1 MSITSYPELVRLSS
15 SGGGNTVQFGDNTTD
30 AFGRLRVSEP
40 YTLFDSQNR
49 FQIDPQFDTSTSGSA
64 TATHLSNESTVAMNV
79 TTASGDEVIRQTK
92 RVFPYQPGKSLLA
105 LMTFVMAPTQT
116 NLRQRIGYFGAND
129 GLYLEQ
135 NDTDI
140 RFVLRKSTSGSVDD
154 TEYVTQA
161 NWNVDKFD
169 GTGPSGITLDL
180 TKSQI
185 LFFDIEWLGVGDV
198 RCGFYA
204 HGKPV
209 IAHIF
214 QNENVKDKVY
224 MKTAILPVRY
234 EITATGALSSGAT
247 LRQICSTVASEGGYQ
262 QDVSELAAQR
272 NTELTG
278 INLTTKP
285 LISLRLNSGSLD
297 AVVLPQIV
305 KVLPTTGQDYIITLV
320 RNATLTGASWNTST
334 FTNVDYDVTAT
345 AMTGGDIMQVDYITN
360 TVQAGSGVDA
370 PTGYKWSLQ
379 LGRTIGGI
387 SDIMTIGI
395 RTAVSGTPAG
405 SALGSLVFYDLTN
418 GT

>member
-1 MSITSYPELVRLSS
+1 MSITSYPDYTRLTST
-15 SGGGNTVQFGDNTTD
+15 GGGNTVQFGSSSVD

-64 TATHLSNESTVAMNV
+64 TVTHLSNESSVAMAV

-116 NLRQRIGYFGAND
+116 NLRQRVGYFGAND

-135 NDTDI
+135 NDTDV

-198 RCGFYA
+198 RCGFYSQ
-204 HGKPV
+204 GKPV

-262 QDVSELAAQR
+262 QDVVELAAQR
-272 NTELTG
+272 TTELTSIG
-278 INLTTKP
+278 LTTKP

-297 AVVLPQIV
+297 AVVLPQIL

-345 AMTGGDIMQVDYITN
+345 AMTGGDVVQLDYITN

-379 LGRTIGGI
+379 LGRTIGGT
-387 SDIMTIGI
+387 SDTMTIGI
-395 RTAVSGTPAG
+395 RTAASGTPAG
-405 SALGSLVFYDLTN
+405 SALGSLIFYDLTN
-418 GT
+418 GV

>member
-1 MSITSYPELVRLSS
+1 MSITSYPNLVRLSS
-15 SGGGNTVQFGDNTTD
+15 TGGGNVVTFGDGTTD

-64 TATHLSNESTVAMNV
+64 TATHLANESTVAMNV
-79 TTASGDEVIRQTK
+79 TTTSGDEVIRESK

-105 LMTFVMAPTQT
+105 LMTFVMASTQT
-116 NLRQRIGYFGAND
+116 NLRQRVGYFGAND

-135 NDTDI
+135 NDTDV

-198 RCGFYA
+198 RCGFYS

-214 QNENVKDKVY
+214 HNENVKDKVY

-247 LRQICSTVASEGGYQ
+247 FRQICSTVASEGGYQ
-262 QDVSELAAQR
+262 QDVVELAAQR
-272 NTELTG
+272 TTELTSIG
-278 INLTTKP
+278 LTTKP

-297 AVVLPQIV
+297 AVVLPQIL
-305 KVLPTTGQDYIITLV
+305 KVLPTTGQDYIVTLV

-345 AMTGGDIMQVDYITN
+345 AMTGGDVVQVDYITN

-379 LGRTIGGI
+379 LGRTIGGT

-405 SALGSLVFYDLTN
+405 SALGSLIFYDLTN
-418 GT
+418 GV

>member
-1 MSITSYPELVRLSS
+1 VSITSYPELVRLSS
-15 SGGGNTVQFGDNTTD
+15 TGGGNTVQFGDNTTD

-64 TATHLSNESTVAMNV
+64 TTTHLPNESTVAMNV
-79 TTASGDEVIRQTK
+79 TTTSGDEVIRQTK

-135 NDTDI
+135 NDTDV

-198 RCGFYA
+198 RCGFYSQ
-204 HGKPV
+204 GKPV

-262 QDVSELAAQR
+262 QDVVELAAQR
-272 NTELTG
+272 TTELTSIG
-278 INLTTKP
+278 LTTKP

-297 AVVLPQIV
+297 AVVLPQIL

-334 FTNVDYDVTAT
+334 FTNIDYDVTAT
-345 AMTGGDIMQVDYITN
+345 AMTGGDVVQLDYITN

-379 LGRTIGGI
+379 LGRTIGGT

-405 SALGSLVFYDLTN
+405 SALGSLIFYDLTN
-418 GT
+418 GV

>member
-15 SGGGNTVQFGDNTTD
+15 SGGGNTVQFGESTTD

-64 TATHLSNESTVAMNV
+64 TATYLSNESSVAMAV

-116 NLRQRIGYFGAND
+116 NLRQRIGYFGVND

-135 NDTDI
+135 NDTDV

-169 GTGPSGITLDL
+169 GTGPSGITLDF

-198 RCGFYA
+198 RCGFYS

-214 QNENVKDKVY
+214 HNENVKDKVY

-262 QDVSELAAQR
+262 QDVVELAAQR
-272 NTELTG
+272 TTELTG
-278 INLTTKP
+278 IDLTTKP

-297 AVVLPQIV
+297 AVVLPQIL

-320 RNATLTGASWNTST
+320 RNPTLTGASWNTST
-334 FTNVDYDVTAT
+334 FTNIDYDVSAT
-345 AMTGGDIMQVDYITN
+345 AMTGGDIVQLDYITN

-379 LGRTIGGI
+379 LGRTISGI

-395 RTAVSGTPAG
+395 RTAASGTPAG
-405 SALGSLVFYDLTN
+405 SALGSLIFYDLTN
-418 GT
+418 GV

>member
-1 MSITSYPELVRLSS
+1 
-15 SGGGNTVQFGDNTTD
+15 
-30 AFGRLRVSEP
+30 
-40 YTLFDSQNR
+40 
-49 FQIDPQFDTSTSGSA
+49 
-64 TATHLSNESTVAMNV
+64 MNV
-79 TTASGDEVIRQTK
+79 TTTSGDEVIRQTK

-135 NDTDI
+135 NDTDA

-169 GTGPSGITLDL
+169 GTGPSGITLDF

-198 RCGFYA
+198 RCGFYS

-214 QNENVKDKVY
+214 HNENVKDKVY

-247 LRQICSTVASEGGYQ
+247 LRQICSTVISEGGYQ
-262 QDVSELAAQR
+262 QDVAELAAQR
-272 NTELTG
+272 TTELTG
-278 INLTTKP
+278 IDLTTKP
-285 LISLRLNSGSLD
+285 LISVRLNSGSLD
-297 AVVLPQIV
+297 AVVLPQII
-305 KVLPTTGQDYIITLV
+305 KVLPTTGQDYILTLV

-345 AMTGGDIMQVDYITN
+345 AMTGGDVFQLDYITN
-360 TVQAGSGVDA
+360 TVQSGSGVDA

-379 LGRTIGGI
+379 LGRTIGGT
-387 SDIMTIGI
+387 SDIVTIGV

-405 SALGSLVFYDLTN
+405 SAIGALVFYDLTN
-418 GT
+418 GVA

>member
-1 MSITSYPELVRLSS
+1 MSITSYPDYTRLTST
-15 SGGGNTVQFGDNTTD
+15 GGGNIVQFGGGTTD

-49 FQIDPQFDTSTSGSA
+49 FQIDPQFDTATSGSA
-64 TATHLSNESTVAMNV
+64 TATHLSNESSVALAV
-79 TTASGDEVIRQTK
+79 TTTSGDEVIRQTK

-135 NDTDI
+135 NDTDV

-169 GTGPSGITLDL
+169 GTGPSGITLDF

-198 RCGFYA
+198 RCGFYS

-214 QNENVKDKVY
+214 HNENVKDKVY

-247 LRQICSTVASEGGYQ
+247 LRQICSTVISEGGYQ
-262 QDVSELAAQR
+262 QDVTELAAQR
-272 NTELTG
+272 TTELTG
-278 INLTTKP
+278 IDLTTKP

-297 AVVLPQIV
+297 AVVLPQIL

-320 RNATLTGASWNTST
+320 RNATLTGASWNTTT

-345 AMTGGDIMQVDYITN
+345 AMTGGDVVQLDYITN

-379 LGRTIGGI
+379 LGRTIGGT
-387 SDIMTIGI
+387 SDIVTIGI

-405 SALGSLVFYDLTN
+405 SALGSLIFYDLTN
-418 GT
+418 GA

>member
-1 MSITSYPELVRLSS
+1 MSITSYPDYTRLTST
-15 SGGGNTVQFGDNTTD
+15 GGGNIVQFGGDTTD
-30 AFGRLRVSEP
+30 AFGRLRVSQP

-49 FQIDPQFDTSTSGSA
+49 FQIDPQFDTATSGSA
-64 TATHLSNESTVAMNV
+64 TATHLSNESSVAMAV
-79 TTASGDEVIRQTK
+79 TTASGDEVIRETK

-116 NLRQRIGYFGAND
+116 NLRQRVGYFGAND

-135 NDTDI
+135 NDTDV

-198 RCGFYA
+198 RCGFYSQ
-204 HGKPV
+204 GKPV

-262 QDVSELAAQR
+262 QDVVELAAQR
-272 NTELTG
+272 TTELTSIG
-278 INLTTKP
+278 LTTKP

-297 AVVLPQIV
+297 AVVLPQIL

-334 FTNVDYDVTAT
+334 FTNIDYDVTAT
-345 AMTGGDIMQVDYITN
+345 AMTGGDVVQLDYITN

-379 LGRTIGGI
+379 LGRTIGGT

-405 SALGSLVFYDLTN
+405 SALGSLIFYDLTN
-418 GT
+418 GV

>member
-1 MSITSYPELVRLSS
+1 MSITSYPDYTRLTST
-15 SGGGNTVQFGDNTTD
+15 GGGNIVQFGGGTTD

-79 TTASGDEVIRQTK
+79 TTTSGDEVIRQTK

-116 NLRQRIGYFGAND
+116 NLRQRVGYFGAND

-135 NDTDI
+135 NDTDV

-180 TKSQI
+180 TKAQI

-198 RCGFYA
+198 RCGFYSQ
-204 HGKPV
+204 GKPV

-262 QDVSELAAQR
+262 QDVVELAAQR
-272 NTELTG
+272 TTELTG
-278 INLTTKP
+278 IDPTTKP
-285 LISLRLNSGSLD
+285 LIS
-297 AVVLPQIV
+297 
-305 KVLPTTGQDYIITLV
+305 
-320 RNATLTGASWNTST
+320 
-334 FTNVDYDVTAT
+334 
-345 AMTGGDIMQVDYITN
+345 
-360 TVQAGSGVDA
+360 
-370 PTGYKWSLQ
+370 
-379 LGRTIGGI
+379 
-387 SDIMTIGI
+387 
-395 RTAVSGTPAG
+395 
-405 SALGSLVFYDLTN
+405 
-418 GT
+418 

>member
-1 MSITSYPELVRLSS
+1 MSITSYPNLVRLTST
-15 SGGGNTVQFGDNTTD
+15 GNGNVVTFDGSTTD

-49 FQIDPQFDTSTSGSA
+49 FQIDPQFDTATSGSA
-64 TATHLSNESTVAMNV
+64 TATHLSNESSVAMAV

-135 NDTDI
+135 NDTDV

-169 GTGPSGITLDL
+169 GTGPSGITLDF

-198 RCGFYA
+198 RCGFYS

-214 QNENVKDKVY
+214 HNENVKDKVY

-262 QDVSELAAQR
+262 QDVVELAAQR
-272 NTELTG
+272 TTELTN
-278 INLTTKP
+278 IALTPKP

-297 AVVLPQIV
+297 AVILPQIV

-320 RNATLTGASWNTST
+320 RNPTLTGASWNTST
-334 FTNVDYDVTAT
+334 FTNVDYDVSAT
-345 AMTGGDIMQVDYITN
+345 AMTGGDIIQLDYITN
-360 TVQAGSGVDA
+360 TVQSGSGVDA

-379 LGRTIGGI
+379 LGRTIGGT

-405 SALGSLVFYDLTN
+405 SALGSLIFYDLTN
-418 GT
+418 GV

>member
-1 MSITSYPELVRLSS
+1 MSITSYPNLVRLTST
-15 SGGGNTVQFGDNTTD
+15 GGGNIVQFGEGTTD

-64 TATHLSNESTVAMNV
+64 TATHLSNESSVAMAV

-116 NLRQRIGYFGAND
+116 NLRQRVGYFGAND

-135 NDTDI
+135 NDTDV

-169 GTGPSGITLDL
+169 GTGPSGITLDF

-198 RCGFYA
+198 RCGFYS

-214 QNENVKDKVY
+214 HNENVKDKVY

-247 LRQICSTVASEGGYQ
+247 LRQICSTVISEGGYQ
-262 QDVSELAAQR
+262 QDVTELAAQR
-272 NTELTG
+272 TTELTN
-278 INLTTKP
+278 IALTPKP

-305 KVLPTTGQDYIITLV
+305 KVLPTAGQDYIITLV
-320 RNATLTGASWNTST
+320 RNPTLTGASWNTST
-334 FTNVDYDVTAT
+334 FTNVDYDVSAT
-345 AMTGGDIMQVDYITN
+345 AMTGGDIVQLDYITN
-360 TVQAGSGVDA
+360 TVQAGSGIDA

-379 LGRTIGGI
+379 LGRTIGGT
-387 SDIMTIGI
+387 SDIVTIGI

-405 SALGSLVFYDLTN
+405 SALGSLIFYDLTN
-418 GT
+418 GA

>member
-1 MSITSYPELVRLSS
+1 MSITSYPNLVRLSS
-15 SGGGNTVQFGDNTTD
+15 TGGGNVVTFGDGTTD

-79 TTASGDEVIRQTK
+79 TTTSGDEVIRQTK

-116 NLRQRIGYFGAND
+116 NLRQRVGYFGAND

-135 NDTDI
+135 NDTDV

-180 TKSQI
+180 TKAQI

-198 RCGFYA
+198 RCGFYSQ
-204 HGKPV
+204 GKPV

-262 QDVSELAAQR
+262 QDVVELAAQR
-272 NTELTG
+272 TTELTG
-278 INLTTKP
+278 IDLTTKP

-297 AVVLPQIV
+297 AVVLPQIL

-320 RNATLTGASWNTST
+320 RNPTLTGASWNTST
-334 FTNVDYDVTAT
+334 FTNVDYDVSAT
-345 AMTGGDIMQVDYITN
+345 AMTGGDVVQLDYITN

-379 LGRTIGGI
+379 LGRTIGGT
-387 SDIMTIGI
+387 SDIVTIGI

-405 SALGSLVFYDLTN
+405 SALGSLIFYDLTN
-418 GT
+418 GV